1 MPPPFL
7 PFTPQFL
14 RSRTNSSYYQR
25 NLPDISSQT
34 SLTMATKG
42 ADTNPAQN
50 IPAPAIPD
58 AAAASDAAP
67 DEVPAPQGVAEKNDK
82 KRQLELPDKIEVDE
96 PSTMEDVSLN
106 SPAPA
111 LAAAAEPTTTIPAN
125 ATAADNQPVVASTP
139 QVPETITTSQ
149 KSAAPVSSDTT
160 HSPEI
165 SEKKEEPLEPLAAAL
180 ESQMISEPKA
190 LPTGPG
196 GVSAKTVLDELYVLL
211 PTILMDTEHDEMWG
225 VQLDAS
231 TTHVPTTIVLQ
242 KFLRANSHNLEKTK
256 NQLTDALKWRKKM
269 DPVALVD
276 SGEYSK
282 EKFGGLGYVTT
293 YGKDILTWNIYGAVK
308 DLKATFGDVQE

>member
-1 MPPPFL
+1 
-7 PFTPQFL
+7 
-14 RSRTNSSYYQR
+14 
-25 NLPDISSQT
+25 
-34 SLTMATKG
+34 MATKG
-42 ADTNPAQN
+42 ADTTAAEN
-50 IPAPAIPD
+50 IPAPAIPA

-67 DEVPAPQGVAEKNDK
+67 EAVPEPAPQSVDEKNDK
-82 KRQLELPDKIEVDE
+82 KRQLEVPDKIEADE

-106 SPAPA
+106 SPGPA
-111 LAAAAEPTTTIPAN
+111 LAAAGSATPIPAN
-125 ATAADNQPVVASTP
+125 ATAADNQPVVASEP
-139 QVPETITTSQ
+139 QVPETITTSEEP
-149 KSAAPVSSDTT
+149 AAPVLSNTATT
-160 HSPEI
+160 AQE
-165 SEKKEEPLEPLAAAL
+165 SEKKDEPLEPLAAAL

-190 LPTGPG
+190 EPTGPG
-196 GVSAKTVLDELYVLL
+196 GVPAKTVLDELYVLL
-211 PTILMDTEHDEMWG
+211 PTILMDAEHGEMWG

-293 YGKDILTWNIYGAVK
+293 YGRDILTWNIYGAVK
-308 DLKATFGDVQE
+308 DLKATFGDVQEYVSHPLPYHGTLN

>member
-1 MPPPFL
+1 
-7 PFTPQFL
+7 
-14 RSRTNSSYYQR
+14 
-25 NLPDISSQT
+25 
-34 SLTMATKG
+34 MATKG
-42 ADTNPAQN
+42 ADTTPAEN
-50 IPAPAIPD
+50 IPAPAIP
-58 AAAASDAAP
+58 AAAVASDAAP
-67 DEVPAPQGVAEKNDK
+67 EAVPEPAPQGVDEKNEKNDK
-82 KRQLELPDKIEVDE
+82 KRQLELPDKIEAGE

-111 LAAAAEPTTTIPAN
+111 LAAAESVTPIPAN
-125 ATAADNQPVVASTP
+125 ATAADNQPVVASEP
-139 QVPETITTSQ
+139 QVPETITTSEAP
-149 KSAAPVSSDTT
+149 AAPVSSDMATIAQ
-160 HSPEI
+160 E
-165 SEKKEEPLEPLAAAL
+165 SEKKDEPLEPLAAAL

-190 LPTGPG
+190 EPTGPG
-196 GVSAKTVLDELYVLL
+196 GVPAKTVLDELYVLL
-211 PTILMDTEHDEMWG
+211 PTILMDAEHGEMWG

-256 NQLTDALKWRKKM
+256 DQLTDALKWRKKM

-293 YGKDILTWNIYGAVK
+293 YDKDILTWNIYGAVK

>member
-1 MPPPFL
+1 
-7 PFTPQFL
+7 
-14 RSRTNSSYYQR
+14 
-25 NLPDISSQT
+25 
-34 SLTMATKG
+34 MATKG
-42 ADTNPAQN
+42 VDTTPAEN
-50 IPAPAIPD
+50 NPAPAIP
-58 AAAASDAAP
+58 AAAVASDAAP
-67 DEVPAPQGVAEKNDK
+67 DAVPEPAQQGVDEKNDK
-82 KRQLELPDKIEVDE
+82 KHQLELPAKIEADE

-111 LAAAAEPTTTIPAN
+111 LAATAEPTKPIPAN
-125 ATAADNQPVVASTP
+125 AAAADNEPVVASEP
-139 QVPETITTSQ
+139 QVPETITTSA
-149 KSAAPVSSDTT
+149 KSAAPASTGTT
-160 HSPEI
+160 AAATE

-180 ESQMISEPKA
+180 ESQMISEPEA
-190 LPTGPG
+190 EPTGPG
-196 GVSAKTVLDELYVLL
+196 GVPAKTVLDELYVLL
-211 PTILMDTEHDEMWG
+211 PTILMDAEHGEMWG
-225 VQLDAS
+225 VQLNAS

-276 SGEYSK
+276 SGEYAQ

>member
-1 MPPPFL
+1 
-7 PFTPQFL
+7 
-14 RSRTNSSYYQR
+14 
-25 NLPDISSQT
+25 
-34 SLTMATKG
+34 MATKG
-42 ADTNPAQN
+42 VDTTPAENNPASA
-50 IPAPAIPD
+50 IPAATV
-58 AAAASDAAP
+58 ASDAAP
-67 DEVPAPQGVAEKNDK
+67 DAVPEPAQQGVDENNDK
-82 KRQLELPDKIEVDE
+82 KHQLELPEKIEAYE
-96 PSTMEDVSLN
+96 PSTMEEVSLN

-111 LAAAAEPTTTIPAN
+111 PALAATAEPTKPIPAN
-125 ATAADNQPVVASTP
+125 ATTADNEPVVASEP
-139 QVPETITTSQ
+139 QVPETITTSE
-149 KSAAPVSSDTT
+149 KSAAPASTGAT
-160 HSPEI
+160 AAATE

-190 LPTGPG
+190 EPTGPG
-196 GVSAKTVLDELYVLL
+196 GVPAKTVLDELYVLL
-211 PTILMDTEHDEMWG
+211 PTILMDAEHGEMWG

-276 SGEYSK
+276 SGEYAK